1 VAEAPADPAVE
12 AAADAL
18 VAAVVAAVDTT
29 PDEMTDVDREQAADV
44 ARAVL
49 AAAVPALLA
58 ERDRLAA
65 QLAAARSEGDLLG
78 EAWTV
83 IANSGV
89 FGNPDTPTEGCRE
102 AAIRWRDK
110 YHAYLADLWESV
122 AEVPASPST
131 PEEPS

>member
-1 VAEAPADPAVE
+1 MAEVPADPADE
-12 AAADAL
+12 LWSCPDCAFTFDAMHTDADGGYSC
-18 VAAVVAAVDTT
+18 
-29 PDEMTDVDREQAADV
+29 
-44 ARAVL
+44 
-49 AAAVPALLA
+49 PACA
-58 ERDRLAA
+58 ETRLAA
-65 QLAAARSEGDLLG
+65 QLAAVRSEGDLLG

-89 FGNPDTPTEGCRE
+89 FGDPDTPTEGCKE

-131 PEEPS
+131 PEAGRG